1 MSNIPGQ
8 GPLSLTPDSKTKMF
22 LATVAF
28 TKGQIATITTAA
40 GAASYSV
47 VLADDD
53 TALRHVCGVAKGAI
67 AAGTWGE
74 FYVAGY
80 CPAVLSGGSVAAGDF
95 IIASSTAG
103 TAVSAT
109 IGTNDGYIFGVALMA
124 DTGSPV
130 FCDAILNCW
139 GSAS

>member
-1 MSNIPGQ
+1 MPNFPGQ
-8 GPLSLTPDSKTKMF
+8 GPLDLVPDSKMRRF

-40 GAASYSV
+40 GTASYSV

-67 AAGTWGE
+67 AAGEWGE

-95 IIASSTAG
+95 LVASTTAG

-109 IGTNDGYIFGVALMA
+109 IADNSGYIFGVALMA

-130 FCDAILNCW
+130 FCDAILDCR
-139 GSAS
+139 GSAA